1 MKVAAISDLH
11 GNLPDYREAFKDV
24 ELLLICGDIAPLNVQ
39 ANNYK
44 SKRWFNEE
52 FSWWIDSLPVEKCY
66 FIAGNHKI
74 NKFLTFL

>member
-1 MKVAAISDLH
+1 MKVVVISDLH
-11 GNLPDYREAFKDV
+11 GNLPDYREIFKDV

-52 FSWWIDSLPVEKCY
+52 FSWWIDSLPIQKCF

-74 NKFLTFL
+74 NKF